1 MDTIKRIE
9 LVVPAIEVNEIIKR
23 LENMGVTKYSII
35 RHVVGRGASG
45 AYSDDVDNQL
55 ASTYILTTCMA
66 GQENDIFWE
75 LQPILKKFGGMCL
88 VSDAVCYKC

>member
-9 LVVPAIEVNEIIKR
+9 LVVPAIEVNEIVKR
-23 LENMGVTKYSII
+23 LEKMGVAKYSII
-35 RHVVGRGASG
+35 RHVVGRGGSG
-45 AYSDDVDNQL
+45 AYSDDVDDQL
-55 ASTYILTTCMA
+55 TSTYILTTCKA
-66 GQENDIFWE
+66 GEENDIFWE

>member
-9 LVVPAIEVNEIIKR
+9 LVVPTIEVNEILKR
-23 LENMGVTKYSII
+23 LEKMGVTKYSII

-45 AYSDDVDNQL
+45 ASLDDLDDQL
-55 ASTYILTTCMA
+55 SSTYILTTCQS
-66 GQENDIFWE
+66 GQEDGIFWE
-75 LQPILKKFGGMCL
+75 LQPVLKKFGGMCL